1 MGDMAI
7 SLAGV
12 RGVRK
17 QTFASLGVRKR
28 RLAYTAPLAGEIR
41 APGFPFEHARR
52 CGDAHRAAPCWPASG
67 PIPYLSMKGLG
78 KFLQIVGLA
87 IPPLV
92 VLAQLSEQITAGQM
106 LIFLVAAVCCFAI
119 GRLAEGYLGW

>member
-1 MGDMAI
+1 
-7 SLAGV
+7 
-12 RGVRK
+12 
-17 QTFASLGVRKR
+17 
-28 RLAYTAPLAGEIR
+28 
-41 APGFPFEHARR
+41 
-52 CGDAHRAAPCWPASG
+52 
-67 PIPYLSMKGLG
+67 MKGLG